1 MIRIHETNPSRVE
14 KTFGGIMR
22 WKQFLTPV
30 KSFDA
35 DQARNY
41 IENRNSDELTILDV
55 RQANEYESGHISG
68 SKLIPLPD
76 LTERLHEID
85 PKKPTVVYCGIGG
98 RSRIAAQMLAGNG
111 FENVYNLSGGFKV
124 WEGEA
129 AVGKEDLGLE
139 LFTGDESLEKTLLV
153 AYSLEAGLR
162 EFYSSMIPKIKN
174 EDAQN
179 IFKKLSEIEV
189 KHQDRIF
196 NEYIRLSGKPVG
208 RQAFEKNVLHTVVEG
223 GLTTEEY
230 TNLFQPDWESAAD
243 IIGLAM
249 SIEAQA
255 LDLYLRAADRS
266 PNPESRKVLAQIGDE
281 ERAHLKQLGK
291 LMETIDL

>member
-1 MIRIHETNPSRVE
+1 
-14 KTFGGIMR
+14 MR

-30 KSFDA
+30 KSLDA
-35 DQARNY
+35 DQARNFM
-41 IENRNSDELTILDV
+41 ENRDSDELTILDV
-55 RQANEYESGHISG
+55 RQPNEYESGHISG

-85 PKKPTVVYCGIGG
+85 PKKPTVVYCAIGG
-98 RSRIAAQMLAGNG
+98 RSRVAAQMLAGKG
-111 FENVYNLSGGFKV
+111 FENVVNLSGGFKT
-124 WEGEA
+124 WKGEA
-129 AVGKEDLGLE
+129 AVGEEELGLE
-139 LFTGDESLEKTLLV
+139 LFTGDESPEKTLVV

-162 EFYSSMIPKIKN
+162 DFYTSMIPRVKN
-174 EDAQN
+174 KDAQN
-179 IFKKLSEIEV
+179 IFQKLSEIEV

-196 NEYIRLSGKPVG
+196 NEYIRLSGKPLS
-208 RQAFEKNVLHTVVEG
+208 REAFEENMVRTAVEG

-230 TNLFQPDWESAAD
+230 TNLFQPDWESVPD

-255 LDLYLRAADRS
+255 LDLYLRAAHRS
-266 PNPESRKVLAQIGDE
+266 PNPESRKVLAHIGDE

-291 LMETIDL
+291 FMETLEG

>member
-1 MIRIHETNPSRVE
+1 
-14 KTFGGIMR
+14 MR

-30 KSFDA
+30 KSLDA

-41 IENRNSDELTILDV
+41 MENRDSDELTILDV
-55 RQANEYESGHISG
+55 RQPNEYESGHISG

-85 PKKPTVVYCGIGG
+85 PKKPTVVYCAIGG

-111 FENVYNLSGGFKV
+111 FENVYNISGGFKT
-124 WEGEA
+124 WKGEA

-139 LFTGDESLEKTLLV
+139 LFTGDESPEKTLVV

-162 EFYSSMIPKIKN
+162 DFYASMIPRVKN
-174 EDAQN
+174 KDAQN
-179 IFKKLSEIEV
+179 IFQKLSEIEV

-196 NEYIRLSGKPVG
+196 NEYIRLSGKPVS
-208 RQAFEKNVLHTVVEG
+208 REAFEENMVHTAVEG

-230 TNLFQPDWESAAD
+230 TNLFQPDWESLSD
-243 IIGLAM
+243 IIELAM

-255 LDLYLRAADRS
+255 LDLYLRAALRS
-266 PNPESRKVLAQIGDE
+266 PDPESRKVLVQIGDE
-281 ERAHLKQLGK
+281 ERAHLKRLGK
-291 LMETIDL
+291 LMETLEG

>member
-1 MIRIHETNPSRVE
+1 
-14 KTFGGIMR
+14 MR

-30 KSFDA
+30 KSLDA
-35 DQARNY
+35 DQARNFM
-41 IENRNSDELTILDV
+41 ENRDSDELTILDV
-55 RQANEYESGHISG
+55 RQPNEYESGHISG

-85 PKKPTVVYCGIGG
+85 PKKPTVVYCAIGG
-98 RSRIAAQMLAGNG
+98 RSRVAAQMLAGKG
-111 FENVYNLSGGFKV
+111 FENVVNLSGGFKT
-124 WEGEA
+124 WKGEA
-129 AVGKEDLGLE
+129 AVGEEELGLE
-139 LFTGDESLEKTLLV
+139 LFTGDESPEKTLVV

-162 EFYSSMIPKIKN
+162 DFYTSMIPRVKN
-174 EDAQN
+174 KDAQN
-179 IFKKLSEIEV
+179 IFQKLSEIEV

-196 NEYIRLSGKPVG
+196 NEYIRLSGKPLS
-208 RQAFEKNVLHTVVEG
+208 REAFEENMVRTAVEG

-230 TNLFQPDWESAAD
+230 TNLFQPDWESVAD

-255 LDLYLRAADRS
+255 LDLYLRAAHRS
-266 PNPESRKVLAQIGDE
+266 PNPESRKVLAHIGDE

-291 LMETIDL
+291 FMETLEG

>member
-1 MIRIHETNPSRVE
+1 
-14 KTFGGIMR
+14 MR

-41 IENRNSDELTILDV
+41 MENRDSSELTILDV
-55 RQANEYESGHISG
+55 RQSNEYENGHISG
-68 SKLIPLPD
+68 AKLIPLPD

-85 PKKPTVVYCGIGG
+85 PKKPTVVYCAIGG

-111 FENVYNLSGGFKV
+111 FENVYNLSGGFKT
-124 WEGEA
+124 WKDEA
-129 AVGKEDLGLE
+129 ACGKEELGLE
-139 LFTGDESLEKTLLV
+139 LFTGDESPEKTLVV
-153 AYSLEAGLR
+153 AYSLEAGLHD
-162 EFYSSMIPKIKN
+162 FYSTMIPKIKN
-174 EDAQN
+174 KDAQN
-179 IFKKLSEIEV
+179 IFQKLSEIEV
-189 KHQDRIF
+189 KHQARIF
-196 NEYIRLSGKPVG
+196 SEYIRLSGKPVS
-208 RQAFEKNVLHTVVEG
+208 REAFEKNMVHTVVEG

-230 TNLFQPDWESAAD
+230 TNLFQPNWESAAD
-243 IIGLAM
+243 IVGLAM

-266 PNPESRKVLAQIGDE
+266 PDPEGRKILARIGDE

-291 LMETIDL
+291 LMETINN